1 MGEETKAA
9 DAKKDES
16 GTVTEDDL
24 LKSLTD
30 LEGKKPDEDKKPEAD
45 PKVETAAL
53 EKNAADA
60 IKDGASDDLKKSLD
74 VSSALSEITSL
85 LGAHVDDSL
94 EALQKSVDATAQRD
108 LKFVAILEGFQKS
121 IGELAEKIAEFGGQ
135 PAKKPSAK
143 VDDGKV
149 EVLKKSIEGD
159 GSGDGDDKAGNIT
172 RIQVLGTME
181 RLAKS
186 ADIGSDDNQRWT
198 NAAVKFESTGQISN
212 KDLLEI
218 RSELAQAA

>member
-1 MGEETKAA
+1 MGEETKTAA
-9 DAKKDES
+9 AKGDES
-16 GTVTEDDL
+16 GKVTEDEL

-30 LEGKKPDEDKKPEAD
+30 LEGKKPDEKKTPEEL
-45 PKVETAAL
+45 KVETAAL
-53 EKNAADA
+53 EKSAADK
-60 IKDGASDDLKKSLD
+60 IKADASEELKKSLD

-94 EALQKSVDATAQRD
+94 EALQKSVDASAQRD

-135 PAKKPSAK
+135 PAKKPAAV

-149 EVLKKSIEGD
+149 EVLKKSVD
-159 GSGDGDDKAGNIT
+159 GEELDESGKPKGEIT
-172 RIQVLGTME
+172 RVAVLSTME

-186 ADIGSDDNQRWT
+186 ADIGSEDNHRWT
-198 NAAVKFESTGQISN
+198 SAAVKFESTGQISN
-212 KDLLEI
+212 KDLLHI